1 MAIRKAPTIGA
12 LIDQMDTL
20 KTQRAALAKQDDALK
35 AEYDAA
41 ELQLILALDA
51 QATTKGASAT
61 RSASIKFSDIYS
73 APNEGWNIFMEK
85 VVAKHKLWHL
95 VQRRL
100 SNPSVEEYVNLKG
113 LDEKQMAQL
122 GIVKF
127 TKRSIS
133 LTKL

>member
-1 MAIRKAPTIGA
+1 MSTRKPPTIGA
-12 LIDQMDTL
+12 LIDQMNSL
-20 KTQRAALAKQDDALK
+20 KTQRAALAKQDDILK
-35 AEYDAA
+35 AEYDAT
-41 ELQLILALDA
+41 EQQLLSAFDA
-51 QATTKGASAT
+51 QGTIKGASAT
-61 RSASIKFSDIYS
+61 HNASIKFTDNYS
-73 APNEGWNIFMEK
+73 APNDGWNIFMEK

-113 LDEKQMAQL
+113 LDEMQMRQL